1 MIATNDRVRYLA
13 RPMTL
18 PIAPLWLSD
27 PAWLAMDATARGFHA
42 QLLLLAAR
50 RKPAGTLPDDDL
62 IWRKWLGLP
71 IKTAR
76 IKEAQL
82 PKAWMRVCGDQGM
95 PGVLLGAMAQIMEGS
110 GTPEAFEP
118 DILTDWLWQT
128 RWKPMILASWERVD
142 EQRVADDAS
151 LKPALG
157 GWTHPLAIAMARGVV
172 NSVEAS
178 TITPQAKPGRKP
190 KKTSVPPPADWETQL
205 DVNGEAANGGLRH
218 LDLSVDDLRDPK
230 TVLAKW
236 RPDIDSESRKSM
248 WEMGVDC
255 LVGVKAS
262 SAEKGKARGILGKYI
277 KQYGEEAVAKAVGQM
292 AVRSVPPADAISF
305 LQGVLRQ
312 AEEGSPAQQAAR
324 QKRASLNL

>member
-1 MIATNDRVRYLA
+1 MYLA
-13 RPMTL
+13 RPMTSL
-18 PIAPLWLSD
+18 IAPLWLSD
-27 PAWLAMDATARGFHA
+27 PSWLAMDATARGFHT

-62 IWRKWLGLP
+62 LWRKWLGLP
-71 IKTAR
+71 IKIASV
-76 IKEAQL
+76 KEAQL
-82 PKAWMRVCGDQGM
+82 PKAWLKACGDQGM
-95 PGVLLGAMAQIMEGS
+95 PGVLLDAMSHIIEGHS
-110 GTPEAFEP
+110 APGSMEP
-118 DILTDWLWQT
+118 DVLMDWLWTT
-128 RWKPMILASWERVD
+128 RWKPMILAAWERVD
-142 EQRVADDAS
+142 ETRVGADPR
-151 LKPALG
+151 LNTALG
-157 GWTHPLAIAMARGVV
+157 GWIHPLAVAMARG
-172 NSVEAS
+172 NGAEMETLQATAAS
-178 TITPQAKPGRKP
+178 KPTRKP
-190 KKTSVPPPADWETQL
+190 KKGALPPPSSWDTQL
-205 DVNGEAANGGLRH
+205 DVHGEAANAGLRH
-218 LDLSVDDLRDPK
+218 LDLSVEDLRDPK

-236 RPDIDSESRKSM
+236 RPDIDSDSRKSM

-312 AEEGSPAQQAAR
+312 ADEGSPAQQAAR